1 LRGRILAACAALLV
15 GLAPA
20 GGLLSMP
27 WVSGEA
33 LLCLDA
39 APAREFRRD
48 VSAVPEWVEPGPRA
62 PTPVVPTADLR
73 AEDLIEAAPLI
84 WRSPSGPAPSTA
96 PPLA

>member
-33 LLCLDA
+33 LLCLDT
-39 APAREFRRD
+39 APARESRRD
-48 VSAVPEWVEPGPRA
+48 VSEVPALVEQGLGA
-62 PTPVVPTADLR
+62 PTPVAVAVDLR
-73 AEDLIEAAPLI
+73 ADDLVEAAPLI

-96 PPLA
+96 PPHA

>member
-33 LLCLDA
+33 LLCLDT
-39 APAREFRRD
+39 APARESRRD
-48 VSAVPEWVEPGPRA
+48 VSAVPVLVEPGLRA
-62 PTPVVPTADLR
+62 PAPADVTVDLR
-73 AEDLIEAAPLI
+73 ADDLVEEAPLI
-84 WRSPSGPAPSTA
+84 WRSPSGPAASTA